1 MSRTS
6 SDALADRIA
15 VLPDDERAILEVL
28 LERMGSGRQ
37 QYGVWNVDDGRDYP
51 AETLDEVIDALHYC
65 AAALVRLRRR
75 AGP

>member
-1 MSRTS
+1 MSRS
-6 SDALADRIA
+6 SSEALADRIA
-15 VLPDDERAILEVL
+15 VLPEDERAIVEVL
-28 LERMGSGRQ
+28 LERMVGGRR

-75 AGP
+75 AGT

>member
-15 VLPDDERAILEVL
+15 VLPEDERAILEVL
-28 LERMGSGRQ
+28 LERMGKGRQ
-37 QYGVWNVDDGRDYP
+37 QYGVWNVDDRRDYP

-75 AGP
+75 AGQ